1 MGGKRKIRK
10 KGGFPFLRIL
20 MFYNARIDTHYRACT
35 IFNNY
40 RGMLPIPAGGGIG
53 IPEHVREKTGSPTA
67 DIMQTPR
74 DSITQATIRPIRH
87 ATAALETNEKCS
99 VVSETVWGIAH
110 ISCKITKKEANMQ
123 R

>member
-40 RGMLPIPAGGGIG
+40 RGMLPIPAGGGNWNPRTCSGKDRITDSRHYANAPG
-53 IPEHVREKTGSPTA
+53 QHHAGNNPPDKARNRGPGDERE
-67 DIMQTPR
+67 MLR
-74 DSITQATIRPIRH
+74 
-87 ATAALETNEKCS
+87 S
-99 VVSETVWGIAH
+99 VGNSMGDRTH
-110 ISCKITKKEANMQ
+110 
-123 R
+123 